1 MSVDE
6 ELIEFVSEGDSPMF
20 SAIDRLL
27 LPAAG
32 GLLMLW
38 IVPAAADRSARG
50 AEPPTIDPFG
60 PKPAVREDALSGYV
74 ETSDGAVHPG
84 QIYLT
89 RDVRLKIFDEK
100 LQRQR
105 EVPWSAV
112 TQIQCQ
118 VKREWMEKEW
128 EFKQAASS
136 EKVFTGRSYPAREYI
151 HTITLRDGRTIT
163 GPLSAIVYVQPDGTA
178 AGRPAGYPTAA
189 KPEQYLLHKR
199 DKGKTGDALE
209 SLIYVTL
216 IKLGDEALAEGRK
229 KVAEHRSKKG
239 K

>member
-1 MSVDE
+1 
-6 ELIEFVSEGDSPMF
+6 MF
-20 SAIDRLL
+20 HAIRLL

-32 GLLMLW
+32 GLLMLR

-60 PKPAVREDALSGYV
+60 PKPAVREDALPGYV

-84 QIYLT
+84 QVYLT
-89 RDVRLKIFDEK
+89 RDVRLKVFDDK

-112 TQIQCQ
+112 AQIQCQ
-118 VKREWMEKEW
+118 VKREWLEKEW

-136 EKVFTGRSYPAREYI
+136 EKVFTGRSYPAREYV

-163 GPLSAIVYVQPDGTA
+163 GPLSAIVYVRPDGAA
-178 AGRPAGYPTAA
+178 AGQPGAYSAPA
-189 KPEQYLLHKR
+189 KPEQHLLHKR
-199 DKGKTGDALE
+199 DKGKAGDDLQALV
-209 SLIYVTL
+209 YVKL
-216 IKLGDEALAEGRK
+216 IKLGYEALAEGRK
-229 KVAEHRSKKG
+229 KAAERRSKKG
-239 K
+239 TKVASRDRAVG